1 MSFQNFF
8 LKTCHSHGWWKW
20 QAYFQY
26 LVHQF
31 ASHFSSIEFEFNS
44 SCMQCHWIFL
54 FKWNFIYVKSTHLKI
69 VSLSL
74 IVCNNLEPKF
84 DSSSKLWFLQFDSSF
99 SFLLLGVN
107 RNDMKFANHVGHC
120 MSFFQIGNN
129 CCRWNGHSPIHKN
142 LNTKYSCL
150 NDDDDLIF
158 HPTIFTT
165 NIWVNSNQFL
175 CCIVCQPII
184 IS

>member
-1 MSFQNFF
+1 MFSKFWAYYVHSWAILTTWKLSIQIDLGLNPGNGRMSFQNFF

-99 SFLLLGVN
+99 SFL
-107 RNDMKFANHVGHC
+107 
-120 MSFFQIGNN
+120 FFGY
-129 CCRWNGHSPIHKN
+129 K
-142 LNTKYSCL
+142 
-150 NDDDDLIF
+150 
-158 HPTIFTT
+158 
-165 NIWVNSNQFL
+165 
-175 CCIVCQPII
+175 
-184 IS
+184 